1 MENINEALSLLM
13 VGMIM
18 VFIILTLVVVIGN
31 AVIRLTNRYVPV
43 TPKTSDGRITGRS
56 IHTKKIAAIAA
67 VVDFI
72 TQGEG
77 RVDSVEEN
85 K

>member
-18 VFIILTLVVVIGN
+18 VFIILFLVVIIGN
-31 AVIRLTNRYVPV
+31 MVIQLTNRYIPV
-43 TPKTSDGRITGRS
+43 TEKPVNGGGAVKSTNS
-56 IHTKKIAAIAA
+56 KKLAVIAA
-67 VVDFI
+67 VVDLI

-77 RVDSVEEN
+77 RVDSIQ
-85 K
+85 KK